1 MYTPEDRFLSS
12 LRNIIGEVEVE
23 KTAAQAEEVEVEV
36 EQEVETEEEQEEAA
50 PVITKIADMSLD
62 TILNNEHFL
71 KGVSDRVGQR
81 GYEIEGSLHRIIQD

>member
-12 LRNIIGEVEVE
+12 LRNIIGEVDVE
-23 KTAAQAEEVEVEV
+23 KTAAQAEEDVEV